1 MKLEVLPQL
10 FSVCKVADYGG
21 VDFGAPF
28 VFTGATDGEKSLV
41 CPTALVP
48 ANTAARSDGWRAF
61 RVAGTLDFS
70 LVGILAALSKTL
82 ADAGVGIFAIS
93 TFDTDY
99 ILTKAEDFDR
109 AATALASAGH
119 NLEYLPDGYSTLSR
133 REAEERRVILET
145 PIRPML
151 H

>member
-21 VDFGAPF
+21 VDLGAPF
-28 VFTGATDGEKSLV
+28 IFTGATDGEKSLV
-41 CPTALVP
+41 CPTVLVP
-48 ANTAARSDGWRAF
+48 ANTIARSDGWRAF

-70 LVGILAALSKTL
+70 LVGILAGLSKTL
-82 ADAGVGIFAIS
+82 ADAGIGIFAIS

-109 AATALASAGH
+109 ALAALRTEGHDVVPLGVGSCGIIFSAKG
-119 NLEYLPDGYSTLSR
+119 D
-133 REAEERRVILET
+133 I
-145 PIRPML
+145 I
-151 H
+151 

>member
-1 MKLEVLPQL
+1 MKLEVLPQT

-28 VFTGATDGEKSLV
+28 VFTGVTDGEKSLV
-41 CPTALVP
+41 CPTAIVP
-48 ANTAARSDGWRAF
+48 ANTIARSDGWRAF
-61 RVAGTLDFS
+61 RVAGMLDFS

-109 AATALASAGH
+109 ALVALRAEGHDVVPLGVGSCGIIFSAKG
-119 NLEYLPDGYSTLSR
+119 D
-133 REAEERRVILET
+133 IL
-145 PIRPML
+145 
-151 H
+151 

>member
-10 FSVCKVADYGG
+10 FSVCKVADYDG
-21 VDFGAPF
+21 VNLGAPF

-48 ANTAARSDGWRAF
+48 ANTVARSDGWRAF
-61 RVAGTLDFS
+61 RIAGTLDFS
-70 LVGILAALSKTL
+70 LVGILAALSRTL

-99 ILTKAEDFDR
+99 ILTQAEDFDR
-109 AATALASAGH
+109 ALAALRAEGH
-119 NLEYLPDGYSTLSR
+119 DVEHP
-133 REAEERRVILET
+133 RVF
-145 PIRPML
+145 P
-151 H
+151 

>member
-1 MKLEVLPQL
+1 MCHLHGMKLEVLQQT

-21 VDFGAPF
+21 IDFGAPF

-48 ANTAARSDGWRAF
+48 ASTVARSDGWRAF

-70 LVGILAALSKTL
+70 LVGILAALSRTL

-99 ILTKAEDFDR
+99 ILTKAEDLDR
-109 AATALASAGH
+109 ALAALRADGH
-119 NLEYLPDGYSTLSR
+119 EVPL
-133 REAEERRVILET
+133 
-145 PIRPML
+145 RPL
-151 H
+151 R

>member
-1 MKLEVLPQL
+1 MKLEVLPQTL
-10 FSVCKVADYGG
+10 SVCKVADYGG
-21 VDFGAPF
+21 VDLGAPF

-48 ANTAARSDGWRAF
+48 ANTIARSDGWRAF
-61 RVAGTLDFS
+61 RVAGTLDFA

-109 AATALASAGH
+109 ALAALRAAGH
-119 NLEYLPDGYSTLSR
+119 DVVHPRALS
-133 REAEERRVILET
+133 
-145 PIRPML
+145 
-151 H
+151 

>member
-21 VDFGAPF
+21 VNFGAPF

-48 ANTAARSDGWRAF
+48 ASTFARSDGWRAF

-99 ILTKAEDFDR
+99 ILTKAEDLDR
-109 AATALASAGH
+109 ALAALRAEGH
-119 NLEYLPDGYSTLSR
+119 D
-133 REAEERRVILET
+133 VVF
-145 PIRPML
+145 
-151 H
+151 

>member
-1 MKLEVLPQL
+1 MKLEVLPQT

-21 VDFGAPF
+21 VDLGAPF

-48 ANTAARSDGWRAF
+48 ANTIARSDGWRAF

-109 AATALASAGH
+109 ALAVLRAEGH
-119 NLEYLPDGYSTLSR
+119 DVECSL
-133 REAEERRVILET
+133 
-145 PIRPML
+145 
-151 H
+151 

>member
-21 VDFGAPF
+21 IDFGAPF

-41 CPTALVP
+41 CPTALVS
-48 ANTAARSDGWRAF
+48 ANTVARSDGWRAF

-99 ILTKAEDFDR
+99 ILTKAEDFNR
-109 AATALASAGH
+109 ALAVLRAEGH
-119 NLEYLPDGYSTLSR
+119 DVAHPL
-133 REAEERRVILET
+133 
-145 PIRPML
+145 
-151 H
+151 

>member
-10 FSVCKVADYGG
+10 FSVCKVADYGD
-21 VDFGAPF
+21 VNFGAPF

-48 ANTAARSDGWRAF
+48 ASTVARSDDWRAF

-70 LVGILAALSKTL
+70 LVGILAALSRTL

-99 ILTKAEDFDR
+99 ILTQAEDFDR
-109 AATALASAGH
+109 ALAALRAEGH
-119 NLEYLPDGYSTLSR
+119 DVLDTL
-133 REAEERRVILET
+133 
-145 PIRPML
+145 
-151 H
+151 

>member
-1 MKLEVLPQL
+1 MKLEILPQA
-10 FSVCKVADYGG
+10 FSVCKVSDYGG

-41 CPTALVP
+41 CPTVLVP
-48 ANTAARSDGWRAF
+48 ANTIARSDGWRAF

-82 ADAGVGIFAIS
+82 ADAGIGLFAIS

-99 ILTKAEDFDR
+99 LLVKAGDFDR
-109 AATALASAGH
+109 ALTALASAG
-119 NLEYLPDGYSTLSR
+119 YDCV
-133 REAEERRVILET
+133 A
-145 PIRPML
+145 
-151 H
+151 

>member
-10 FSVCKVADYGG
+10 FSVCKLADYGG
-21 VDFGAPF
+21 IDFGAPF

-48 ANTAARSDGWRAF
+48 ANTVARSDGWRAF
-61 RVAGTLDFS
+61 RVAGMLDFS

-99 ILTKAEDFDR
+99 ILTKAEDFDW
-109 AATALASAGH
+109 AAAALTSAGH
-119 NLEYLPDGYSTLSR
+119 NLEYPRPT
-133 REAEERRVILET
+133 ET
-145 PIRPML
+145 PMGCML

>member
-1 MKLEVLPQL
+1 MKLEVLPQTL
-10 FSVCKVADYGG
+10 SVCKVADYGG
-21 VDFGAPF
+21 VDLGASF

-48 ANTAARSDGWRAF
+48 ANTVARSDGWRAF

-70 LVGILAALSKTL
+70 LVGILAALSKTI

-99 ILTKAEDFDR
+99 ILTKADDFDR
-109 AATALASAGH
+109 ALAVLRAEGH
-119 NLEYLPDGYSTLSR
+119 DVECSL
-133 REAEERRVILET
+133 
-145 PIRPML
+145 
-151 H
+151 

>member
-21 VDFGAPF
+21 VNFGAPF

-41 CPTALVP
+41 CPMVRVP
-48 ANTAARSDGWRAF
+48 ANTVTRSDGWRAL

-109 AATALASAGH
+109 ALAALRAAGH
-119 NLEYLPDGYSTLSR
+119 DVAGAL
-133 REAEERRVILET
+133 
-145 PIRPML
+145 
-151 H
+151 

>member
-1 MKLEVLPQL
+1 MKLEVLPQT
-10 FSVCKVADYGG
+10 FSVCKVADYDG

-41 CPTALVP
+41 CPTPLVP
-48 ANTAARSDGWRAF
+48 ADTFARSDGWRAF

-99 ILTKAEDFDR
+99 ILTKAEDLDR
-109 AATALASAGH
+109 ALAALRVDGH
-119 NLEYLPDGYSTLSR
+119 DVE
-133 REAEERRVILET
+133 
-145 PIRPML
+145 
-151 H
+151 

>member
-1 MKLEVLPQL
+1 MKLEVLPQTL
-10 FSVCKVADYGG
+10 SVCKVADYGG
-21 VDFGAPF
+21 VDL
-28 VFTGATDGEKSLV
+28 GATDGEKSLV
-41 CPTALVP
+41 CPKDIVP
-48 ANTAARSDGWRAF
+48 ANTVARSDGWRAF

-109 AATALASAGH
+109 ALAVLRAEGH
-119 NLEYLPDGYSTLSR
+119 DVECSL
-133 REAEERRVILET
+133 
-145 PIRPML
+145 
-151 H
+151 

>member
-1 MKLEVLPQL
+1 MKLETLPQP

-21 VDFGAPF
+21 VDLDAPF

-48 ANTAARSDGWRAF
+48 ASTVARSDGWRAF

-70 LVGILAALSKTL
+70 LVGVLAALSKTL
-82 ADAGVGIFAIS
+82 ADADVGLFAIS

-99 ILTKAEDFDR
+99 ILTKADDFDR
-109 AATALASAGH
+109 ALAALRAAGH
-119 NLEYLPDGYSTLSR
+119 DIKQLLQ
-133 REAEERRVILET
+133 
-145 PIRPML
+145 
-151 H
+151 